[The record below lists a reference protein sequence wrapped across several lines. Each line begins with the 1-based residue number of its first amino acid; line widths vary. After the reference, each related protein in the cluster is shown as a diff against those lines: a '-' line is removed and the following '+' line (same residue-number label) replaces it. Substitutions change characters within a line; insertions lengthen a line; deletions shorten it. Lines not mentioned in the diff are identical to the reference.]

1 LKIKVIK
8 TTQEVQEKGKAK
20 WTKLNVVFHNEATG
34 KVDGRNVLSFTNKD
48 VYAALSAAQ
57 RDDVFEVTEI
67 TNAKGYPEVVK
78 VEKLAPESMASP
90 TVTDVQ
96 VAAAKTTTAP
106 RSNFE
111 TPEERAARQEYIVR
125 QSSLSNAVAVLSVGA
140 KSPPSLEDVTNLADK
155 FVGYVFKRDVVPAK
169 NEVQSIADMEND
181 IPY

>member
-1 LKIKVIK
+1 MKIKVIK
-8 TTQEVQEKGKAK
+8 TTSEWKEKGKAK
-20 WTKLNVVFHNEATG
+20 WQVLNVVFHNEATG

-48 VYAALSAAQ
+48 VFSALSSAQ

-67 TNAKGYPEVVK
+67 TNTKGYPEVVK
-78 VEKLAPESMASP
+78 VEKLASDAMASP
-90 TVTDVQ
+90 SVTDVQ
-96 VAAAKTTTAP
+96 VAAAKATAAP

-140 KSPPSLEDVTNLADK
+140 KSPPSLEDVTSLADK
-155 FVGYVFKRDVVPAK
+155 FVGYVFKRDAEPAK
-169 NEVQSIADMEND
+169 NEVQSIADMDND